1 VPSRRRSSHFSRAS
15 LVATSWPVPLIA
27 FAIFALTV
35 AFTGGSARPDNI
47 WLLGLRPV
55 AVICIAIMLLATGPD
70 WRGIRPLPQL
80 LALFAAAIAIQLV
93 PLPPALWQ
101 GLGGRASYDAV
112 ARAVDGT
119 TLWHPL
125 SLTPDRT
132 WNSLLSLLVPFG
144 MILGFGAMNNDRHR
158 RLLLWPVLGLIAF
171 SMLLGVC
178 QIAGGN
184 DSIFYWYKISGQGQ
198 LIGLLANRNHQ
209 GAMLAMA
216 LPLLRAWTLLPAKN
230 HKESRLRLF
239 IALTAAAVILLYVV
253 VLGSRAG
260 LALTLVGLVAAFLV
274 APTLGGGRLS
284 MWQRWLAVG
293 GVTAA
298 IAAVLAL
305 VTLTDRAVAIGRL
318 ADDDLSAEGRLA
330 AMPTLLDIVGKTFPF
345 GTGFGSFVPVYAS
358 YEPDALLK
366 TTYFNNAHN
375 DLIELAITGGLPALL
390 VFLAFIVWWLSTSWR
405 RFTKP
410 VRSRSW
416 RALHR
421 AASFAIL
428 ILLLASLTDYPLR
441 TPLLGAIFTL
451 LCCWLA
457 YTPANG
463 TPDTHD

>member
-1 VPSRRRSSHFSRAS
+1 
-15 LVATSWPVPLIA
+15 
-27 FAIFALTV
+27 
-35 AFTGGSARPDNI
+35 
-47 WLLGLRPV
+47 
-55 AVICIAIMLLATGPD
+55 
-70 WRGIRPLPQL
+70 
-80 LALFAAAIAIQLV
+80 
-93 PLPPALWQ
+93 
-101 GLGGRASYDAV
+101 
-112 ARAVDGT
+112 VDGT